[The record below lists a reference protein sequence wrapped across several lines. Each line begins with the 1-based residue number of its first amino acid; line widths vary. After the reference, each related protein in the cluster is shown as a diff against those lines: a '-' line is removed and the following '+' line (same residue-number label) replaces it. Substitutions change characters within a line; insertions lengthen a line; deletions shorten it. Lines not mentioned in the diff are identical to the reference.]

1 MSNYLEFNII
11 GIGKKQLDFSTWR
24 SRKLPVG
31 APSPSLPCYT
41 PSLALWDWCA
51 TLLLPSS

>member
-51 TLLLPSS
+51 T